1 MTAST
6 SFNFRVIGEVIRKD
20 GTRIPVIN
28 DNIETLSPLSRL
40 FLELLASL
48 DIKEWIKLRNLEEQ
62 CLLHTHS
69 LGELLKF

>member
-28 DNIETLSPLSRL
+28 DTIETLSPLTHL
-40 FLELLASL
+40 LLEFLANL
-48 DIKEWIKLRNLEEQ
+48 DIKEWIKLRNLEKQ
-62 CLLHTHS
+62 CLLLMHS
-69 LGELLKF
+69 PEKRCRF

>member
-1 MTAST
+1 MSAST

-40 FLELLASL
+40 LLELLANL
-48 DIKEWIKLRNLEEQ
+48 DIELWIKLRNLEET
-62 CLLHTHS
+62 CLPHTHS
-69 LGELLKF
+69 LKELSKF